1 MQINTLD
8 SFLEKYIH
16 GYLFADVKTIKDTI
30 SQDHHPGNAAYL
42 MTSALCSG
50 IEFLGFLLR
59 EQKNEGDL
67 SSSFAFE
74 HYCKHYL
81 SSIDSRYEAFG
92 IIGRELIR
100 NGIAHSFAT
109 KGKIGITRQGNRDKT
124 HLVRYA
130 TEGVVVINPDYLYE
144 DFKKSYENYAVP
156 RLAEGGDLRDRA
168 EHNYGL
174 LKNKYNMEIQRTEQA
189 VGAKLDDWPWLF
201 KDFSYGAETLEIIEA
216 NGTIPL
222 VS

>member
-16 GYLFADVKTIKDTI
+16 GYLFTDVSTIKE
-30 SQDHHPGNAAYL
+30 SVSKDHHPGNAAYL

-59 EQKNEGDL
+59 KQKDEEEP

-81 SSIDSRYEAFG
+81 SRVDSRYEAFG

-109 KGKIGITRQGNRDKT
+109 KGKIGITRQGDRDET

-130 TEGVVVINPDYLYE
+130 DEGVVVLNPDYLYE
-144 DFKKSYENYAVP
+144 DFKKSYEAYAAP
-156 RLAEGGDLRDRA
+156 RLVEGGDLRQRA
-168 EHNYGL
+168 EHNYEL
-174 LKNKYNMEIQRTEQA
+174 LKNKYNDEIERTEQA
-189 VGAKLDDWPWLF
+189 VGNKLDDWPWLF
-201 KDFSYGAETLEIIEA
+201 KDFSYEADTLEVIEV
-216 NGTIPL
+216 NGTIPI